1 GTYNP
6 HTEPAEV
13 KVKED
18 RALHWLMV
26 GAQPTD
32 TVRSLLSREGIMLKK
47 HLQVGVRKG
56 AITQEVADQRY
67 EAWKKE
73 KQAKIFKKIEE
84 LNKAK
89 AEKQVQT
96 RQQEQLKAQ
105 ARAESKKK
113 AATPS
118 EGESA

>member
-1 GTYNP
+1 
-6 HTEPAEV
+6 
-13 KVKED
+13 VKED